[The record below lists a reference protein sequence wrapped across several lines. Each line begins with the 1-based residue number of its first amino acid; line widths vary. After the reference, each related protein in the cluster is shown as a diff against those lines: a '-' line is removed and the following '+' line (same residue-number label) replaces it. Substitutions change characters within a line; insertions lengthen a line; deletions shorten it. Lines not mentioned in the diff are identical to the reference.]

1 MLYYLFDYLDKIL
14 DIPGAGV
21 FQYITFRSGLA
32 VILSLLISTIY
43 GKKIIEFLRNQQ
55 VGETIRELGLEGQ
68 TKKAGTPTMG
78 GLIIILATLIP
89 VFLLA
94 KLDNIYIVLLIVTTL
109 WMGTIGFID
118 DYIKIFKKDKEGLK
132 GKFKVIGQVGLGII
146 VGSVLYFHPGV
157 TVRKD
162 TQRTNILAES
172 NQTMVQAAVEEKS
185 TATTIPFF
193 KNNEFDYADV
203 LSFLGDGFQEY
214 AWLIFIPIVIFIITA
229 VSNGANLTD
238 GIDGL
243 AAGTSAI
250 SVLTLGI
257 FTFVSGNIIF
267 SNYLNI
273 MYIPNSGEMTVF
285 ISAFVGS
292 LIGFLWYNSY
302 PAAVFMGDTG
312 SLAIGGI
319 IAAFAI
325 LIRKELLIPV
335 LCGVFLIENLSVILQ
350 VSYFKFTKKKYGEG
364 ITFTPFFIDAVAK
377 AIRDFPMI
385 NISVDGDKIIKKKD
399 INIGIAVAL
408 PSGNLIVP
416 NIKNADQFNLTG
428 LSKKVND
435 LALRARN
442 NKLSPDELGGGTY
455 TISNV
460 GSFGNVMGTPI
471 IMQPQVAI
479 LAVGAITKKPA
490 VVETPTGDVIAIRHK
505 MFLSHSYDH
514 RVVDG
519 SLGGMFVKRVA
530 DYLEEFN
537 LDTEL

>member
-1 MLYYLFDYLDKIL
+1 
-14 DIPGAGV
+14 
-21 FQYITFRSGLA
+21 
-32 VILSLLISTIY
+32 
-43 GKKIIEFLRNQQ
+43 
-55 VGETIRELGLEGQ
+55 LEGQ

-89 VFLLA
+89 VLLFT

-132 GKFKVIGQVGLGII
+132 GKFKVIGQIGLGLI

-162 TQRTNILAES
+162 TQRTNIMAES

-203 LSFLGDGFQEY
+203 LSFMGDGFQEY

-312 SLAIGGI
+312 SLTIGGI
-319 IAAFAI
+319 IAVIAI
-325 LIRKELLIPV
+325 AIRKELLIPII
-335 LCGVFLIENLSVILQ
+335 CGIFLAENLSVVVQ
-350 VSYFKFTKKKYGEG
+350 VAYFKYTKKKFGEG
-364 ITFTPFFIDAVAK
+364 RRIFLMSPLHHHYQK
-377 AIRDFPMI
+377 KGYHE
-385 NISVDGDKIIKKKD
+385 SKIVTRFWIV
-399 INIGIAVAL
+399 GIIL
-408 PSGNLIVP
+408 
-416 NIKNADQFNLTG
+416 
-428 LSKKVND
+428 
-435 LALRARN
+435 
-442 NKLSPDELGGGTY
+442 
-455 TISNV
+455 
-460 GSFGNVMGTPI
+460 
-471 IMQPQVAI
+471 AI
-479 LAVGAITKKPA
+479 LSIVTLKL
-490 VVETPTGDVIAIRHK
+490 R
-505 MFLSHSYDH
+505 
-514 RVVDG
+514 
-519 SLGGMFVKRVA
+519 
-530 DYLEEFN
+530 
-537 LDTEL
+537 